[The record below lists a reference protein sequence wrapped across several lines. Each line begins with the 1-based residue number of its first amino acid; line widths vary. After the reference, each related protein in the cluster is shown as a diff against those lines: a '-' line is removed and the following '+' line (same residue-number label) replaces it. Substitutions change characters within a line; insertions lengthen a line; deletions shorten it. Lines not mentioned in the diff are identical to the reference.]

1 MTRILVASG
10 FHAPVRGEIVEFR
23 DAVFVLDDAGTILS
37 MTEGGAIPDNAT
49 HLPPGHILL
58 PGFVDL
64 HIHAPQYP
72 QLGTALDVPL
82 EDWLQVHTFPL
93 ERRYADLTFAR
104 TVYEALV
111 SDLLAMGTTTAV
123 YYGTVHVPA
132 TQLLADICLAKGQR
146 AFVGK
151 VAMDDPAGCPPTY
164 RDASP
169 AEAVAGTRAVIDHI
183 RNHPGNAAGLVQPI
197 ITPRFIP
204 ACTDE
209 TLTALGALAAETGV
223 RVQTHVSKSDW
234 EHGFVRAR
242 HGVSDAESLDRFG
255 LMTPHAVLAHGTHL
269 SDSDMGLI
277 HTRGACVAHCPLSN
291 AYFAGAIFPLRAALD
306 RGLHLGL
313 GSDIS
318 GGPSGSLWDAARM
331 AVAASRIREGGT
343 AAADATR
350 GEPGARVDFR
360 TAFHLATAGGGAA
373 LGLPVGHFG
382 PGMQFDAMA
391 IDPTA
396 PQGTIRLWPGQSGS
410 IVLEKIL
417 HTAARA
423 NIAAV
428 WVAGHPVI
436 SCGVPGSP

>member
-1 MTRILVASG
+1 MTRTLVASG
-10 FHAPVRGEIVEFR
+10 FHAPVRGAIQEFR
-23 DAVFVLDDAGTILS
+23 DAVFVLDDTGTILS
-37 MTEGGAIPDNAT
+37 MTEGAPVPDGAT
-49 HLPPGHILL
+49 RLPHSHILL

-82 EDWLQVHTFPL
+82 QDWLQIHTFPL
-93 ERRYADLTFAR
+93 EARYADLTFAR
-104 TVYEALV
+104 AVYETLV

-123 YYGTVHVPA
+123 YYATVHVPA
-132 TQLLADICLAKGQR
+132 TQLLADICLTQGQR

-151 VAMDDPAGCPPTY
+151 VAMDDPAACPPTY
-164 RDASP
+164 RDASTD
-169 AEAVAGTRAVIDHI
+169 EAVTGTRAVIDHI
-183 RNHPGNAAGLVQPI
+183 RHHPGNAAGLVQPI

-209 TLTALGALAAETGV
+209 TLAALGALAAETGV
-223 RVQTHVSKSDW
+223 RVQTHVSESDW
-234 EHGFVRAR
+234 EHAHVQTR
-242 HGVSDAESLDRFG
+242 HGISDAASLDRFG

-269 SDSDMGLI
+269 SPADMDLI

-291 AYFAGAIFPLRAALD
+291 AYFAGAIFPLRAALE

-318 GGPSGSLWDAARM
+318 GGPSGNLWDAARM

-343 AAADATR
+343 DAADPTR
-350 GEPGARVDFR
+350 GDPGARVDFR
-360 TAFHLATAGGGAA
+360 TAFYLATAGGGAA
-373 LGLPVGHFG
+373 LGLPIGHFA

-396 PQGTIRLWPGQSGS
+396 PLGTIRLWPGQTGEV
-410 IVLEKIL
+410 VLEKVL
-417 HTAARA
+417 HTATRA

-428 WVAGHPVI
+428 WVAGRPVK
-436 SCGVPGSP
+436 P